1 MKNPTKSAQ
10 YRGSPAKNP
19 YIYTKKTVWMQR
31 VSDAVRAGSTLY
43 FQGSTKLEKVPFR
56 TQNFDERFG
65 INRTKKDDFLWR
77 KAGKNVVK
85 WIGYFDGKEHVHWI
99 MLMVPGRD
107 AEAAISEDHWKLIA
121 SNRIRHSGYELVK
134 LTKPGAKMPVLTWR
148 YSRDQYQ
155 SLRDQMIELIRLHHD
170 AVLNQWIYS
179 TARSPGFAGVREQVK
194 RLWKLLRAEWKRSRS
209 NGELLPEIP
218 KNIGYVRRLPDV
230 GSPWSELMRRGG
242 ADPPDLDTPPTIPKQ
257 PQSSSPHHP

>member
-1 MKNPTKSAQ
+1 
-10 YRGSPAKNP
+10 
-19 YIYTKKTVWMQR
+19 
-31 VSDAVRAGSTLY
+31 
-43 FQGSTKLEKVPFR
+43 
-56 TQNFDERFG
+56 
-65 INRTKKDDFLWR
+65 
-77 KAGKNVVK
+77 
-85 WIGYFDGKEHVHWI
+85 
-99 MLMVPGRD
+99 
-107 AEAAISEDHWKLIA
+107 
-121 SNRIRHSGYELVK
+121 
-134 LTKPGAKMPVLTWR
+134 
-148 YSRDQYQ
+148 
-155 SLRDQMIELIRLHHD
+155 MIELIRLHHD